1 MSMNKWLNEKNGL
14 FYLLVVLVVATRL
27 LPHPM
32 NFAPIG
38 ALGLFSGA
46 YVTNR
51 RAWLIPLAA
60 LFISDLFIG
69 FYTPL
74 IMLSVYISFAI
85 SAVLGRYALSQK
97 RSVIRIGSAA
107 VASATILF
115 VLSNFTLW
123 LTGLYYPMTFE
134 GLTLCFVRAIPFYGY
149 TLAGDFF
156 YAAVLFG
163 SYEIVKHWI
172 NKEAELHTA

>member
-1 MSMNKWLNEKNGL
+1 MSINKFLTEKHGL
-14 FYLLVVLVVATRL
+14 FYFLVILVVVTRL

-46 YVTNR
+46 YIMDR
-51 RAWLIPLAA
+51 RAWLIPIAA
-60 LFISDLFIG
+60 LLISDFFIG
-69 FYTPL
+69 FYTPI
-74 IMLSVYISFAI
+74 IMLSVYVSFAL
-85 SAVLGRYALSQK
+85 SAILGRYVLSQK
-97 RSVIRIGSAA
+97 RSVIRIGGSA

-123 LTGLYYPMTFE
+123 STGLYYPLTVD
-134 GLTLCFVRAIPFYGY
+134 GLMLCFIRAIPFYGY
-149 TLAGDFF
+149 TLMGDCL

-163 SYEIVKHWI
+163 SYEGVKQWLA
-172 NKEAELHTA
+172 KEAELKIA

>member
-1 MSMNKWLNEKNGL
+1 MDMNKILTEKHGV
-14 FYLLVVLVVATRL
+14 FYLLVILVVASRL

-46 YVTNR
+46 YIINK
-51 RAWLIPLAA
+51 RAWLIPLVA

-69 FYTPL
+69 FYTP
-74 IMLSVYISFAI
+74 IVMLSVYVSFSI

-97 RSVIRIGSAA
+97 RNVIRIGSAA

-123 LTGLYYPMTFE
+123 LTGMYYPMTME
-134 GLTLCFVRAIPFYGY
+134 GLTTCFVRAIPFYGY
-149 TLAGDFF
+149 TLAGDLF
-156 YAAVLFG
+156 YATVLFG
-163 SYEIVKHWI
+163 SYEAIKQWL
-172 NKEAELHTA
+172 NKEASLHAA